1 MKTLINK
8 LTRLSLVWQVTI
20 VFSLIM
26 IIPAIVITTSY
37 FEIVRDNL
45 LEEANKKV
53 QENLKKLDSNINSN
67 ISDMNSALNQLVF
80 SQEFQYY
87 LNPENNLSTHEKNYY
102 VYSVQNELLNIRY
115 VYTNQFNRLVIYS
128 SNNQIDE
135 YFDWSYHMERLYDRD
150 YYSEIMQS
158 SSEHIYGN
166 VRVYDRSLGNL
177 VNYEELEN
185 KEELVL
191 PIYQKILDIRTKQC
205 IGIIEVDMTMSK
217 LADSSKLIDQ
227 DSEVKYLIFD
237 RNQKLVFTSDDK
249 SKGEFATIK
258 FPQESGVSDI
268 KIGDAD
274 YLIAYYKD
282 DITGLTSAAVMD
294 KKKIL
299 ASTSGVATLL
309 LLIAI
314 LSIVFIILFTNV
326 AARVFFRKLKEIDRM
341 ITHIEAGQ
349 FDVRIKV
356 GGFNE
361 ISRISE
367 SFNHMAERLQGLL
380 VSMVQKEKAQKEAE
394 IHALQAQINPHFLY
408 NTLENMRMQC
418 EIDDYYV
425 VADKLENLGDLLRYS
440 LHWESPKVKI
450 SEELNN
456 IEQYIEIMRMRFN
469 KRLTHQI
476 ECPESLK
483 NIMIPKLILQP
494 LVENC
499 FTHGFKDSL
508 PPWKIFVNVS
518 IVENKLSITVED
530 NGVGIGNERLE
541 EIYKC
546 IAENKTIYNKNKSK
560 NSIGILNVSQRLKMI
575 CPAGSGMYIE
585 SEQNVGTKIILTII
599 IESGVQ
605 NGGEEDVQN
614 IGGR

>member
-1 MKTLINK
+1 MKTLIKK

-53 QENLKKLDSNINSN
+53 QENLKKLDSNIKSN
-67 ISDMNSALNQLVF
+67 ISSMNSALNQLVF

-115 VYTNQFNRLVIYS
+115 VYTNKFNRLVIYS
-128 SNNQIDE
+128 SNKQIDE
-135 YFDWSYHMERLYDRD
+135 YFDWSYHIERLYDRD
-150 YYSEIMQS
+150 YYSEIMQTN
-158 SSEHIYGN
+158 SEHIYGN
-166 VRVYDRSLGNL
+166 VRVYDRTLGNL

-191 PIYQKILDIRTKQC
+191 PIYQKISDIRTRKC
-205 IGIIEVDMTMSK
+205 IGLIEVNMTMSK
-217 LADSSKLIDQ
+217 LVGSSELLDQ

-237 RNQKLVFTSDDK
+237 RNQKLVFASDDQSMK
-249 SKGEFATIK
+249 EFSNIK
-258 FPQESGVSDI
+258 FPEKSGASDI
-268 KIGDAD
+268 TVGDAD
-274 YLIAYYKD
+274 YLIAYD
-282 DITGLTSAAVMD
+282 MDNATGLTRAAVMD

-299 ASTSGVATLL
+299 ASTSGVDTLL

-314 LSIVFIILFTNV
+314 LSIVFIIVFTNV
-326 AARVFFRKLKEIDRM
+326 AARIFFRKLKEIDKM
-341 ITHIEAGQ
+341 ITHIESGR

-356 GGFNE
+356 DGVNE

-380 VSMVQKEKAQKEAE
+380 ISMVQKEKAQKEAE

-418 EIDDYYV
+418 EIDEYYV
-425 VADKLENLGDLLRYS
+425 VANELANLGDLMRYS

-469 KRLTHQI
+469 KRLIYQM
-476 ECPESLK
+476 ECPENLR

-499 FTHGFKDSL
+499 FIHGFKDSL
-508 PPWKIFVNVS
+508 PPWEIFVNVFM
-518 IVENKLSITVED
+518 VENKLIITVED
-530 NGVGIGNERLE
+530 NGKGMAIERLK
-541 EIYKC
+541 EIYEC
-546 IAENKTIYNKNKSK
+546 MAENKTIYNKTKSK
-560 NSIGILNVSQRLKMI
+560 NSIGIINVNQRVGMI
-575 CPAGSGMYIE
+575 CPTGSGMHIE
-585 SEQNVGTKIILTII
+585 SEQNVGTKITLTIVV
-599 IESGVQ
+599 ESGVQ
-605 NGGEEDVQN
+605 NGGEENV
-614 IGGR
+614 